1 VAEPRHLRTPLAL
14 APSPPLADM
23 TSSQQLIHRFEPITL
38 AEMDAVKLQARMDT
52 KYVFAESELPV
63 LLERLML
70 DYRLLEVEQQRGT
83 VYRTLYF
90 DTAHLKHFLDH
101 HNGRVFRSK
110 VRFREYVGSPL
121 CYLEVKRKTGRG
133 ATDKARLRV
142 DAIPGQMSAEQFAFA
157 SEASGSKEPLLPV
170 LWNQFTRL
178 TLVHR
183 TRHERLTID
192 QDLRFATASGDREL
206 NGVCIAELKEER
218 ADRGSPFAS
227 LMKQRGIRPNGLS
240 KYCTGMLL
248 LGLAPKHNSFKATML
263 RVSRLQSA
271 A

>member
-1 VAEPRHLRTPLAL
+1 
-14 APSPPLADM
+14 M

-38 AEMDAVKLQARMDT
+38 AEMDAVKLQSRTDT
-52 KYVFAESELPV
+52 KYVFAEKDLAE
-63 LLERLML
+63 LLEQLMPE
-70 DYRLLEVEQQRGT
+70 YRLLEVDGQRGT
-83 VYRTLYF
+83 AYRTLYF
-90 DTAHLKHFLDH
+90 DTPQLKHYRDH

-133 ATDKARLRV
+133 ATDKVRV
-142 DAIPGQMSAEQFAFA
+142 KVDGIPEQLNAEQFTFA
-157 SEASGSKEPLLPV
+157 SEASGCKDALVPV
-170 LWNQFTRL
+170 MWNHFTRL

-192 QDLRFATASGDREL
+192 QDLRFAAANGDQEL
-206 NGVCIAELKEER
+206 NGICIAELKEER
-218 ADRGSPFAS
+218 PDRGSPFAS
-227 LMKQRGIRPNGLS
+227 LMKQRRIRPSGLS

-263 RVSRLQSA
+263 RVVRLQRA